1 MKNLELFC
9 KKLNFKELYLLILIS
24 DGTTIK
30 AISENVVV
38 NPGED
43 AMLSC
48 TVEGKPLTEEH
59 IKWER
64 VAYDMTVKTTTSF
77 VNGTSYLHI
86 KDARREDVGNFQCI
100 ADNRVANPT
109 NRDVLLIVKCKCP
122 LIVFIVDSKYTFILL
137 LCPMM

>member
-1 MKNLELFC
+1 MYTQIILFNLF
-9 KKLNFKELYLLILIS
+9 S

-64 VAYDMTVKTTTSF
+64 VAYDMKAKTTTSF
-77 VNGTSYLHI
+77 VNGSSYLHI
-86 KDARREDVGNFQCI
+86 KDARREDVGNFRCI

-109 NRDVLLIVKCKCP
+109 NRDVLLIVKCRWCK
-122 LIVFIVDSKYTFILL
+122 ILL
-137 LCPMM
+137 LNN